1 MNAKISSKSLTGI
14 PITALFPLYGR
25 AKETKEINPL
35 FQDPNAVKIV
45 EQIDFDFSIYENM
58 SAARKKEMLTGIAVR
73 TRILDDYTKD
83 FIDEY
88 PDGLIVN
95 IGCGLDT
102 RFFRLDNGK
111 INWIDVD
118 LPEMINLRKKL
129 FEKTERNKML
139 ATSVLEQNWLNEIL
153 FEKDKM
159 VLIIVEGTLM
169 YFEEKEVKKLFNQ
182 LIEKFPKAILCFEV
196 MGSKLQGKVHPSV
209 AVLGIDVKCPWGI
222 EDIESLEAWNA
233 KMKLVKAT
241 SLMDQY
247 RERWPF
253 IHRAVTSIFPAIKRK
268 QGHSIVQMKIQE

>member
-1 MNAKISSKSLTGI
+1 M
-14 PITALFPLYGR
+14 
-25 AKETKEINPL
+25 
-35 FQDPNAVKIV
+35 FQDPYAVKIV

-58 SAARKKEMLTGIAVR
+58 SATRKKEMLTGIAVR

-83 FIDEY
+83 FLDKY

-102 RFFRLDNGK
+102 RFFRLNNGK

-118 LPEMINLRKKL
+118 LPVIIKLREKL
-129 FEKTERNKML
+129 FEKTERYKMM
-139 ATSVLEQNWLNEIL
+139 AASVLEQNWLNEIL
-153 FEKDKM
+153 VEKGKM

-182 LIEKFPKAILCFEV
+182 LIAKFPKAILCFEV

-222 EDIESLEAWNA
+222 EDIESLEAWNP
-233 KMKLVKAT
+233 KMKLVKTT
-241 SLMDQY
+241 SLMDEY

-268 QGHSIVQMKIQE
+268 LTHSIVQMEIQE

>member
-233 KMKLVKAT
+233 KIKLIKAT

>member
-222 EDIESLEAWNA
+222 EDIESIEAWNA
-233 KMKLVKAT
+233 KMKLEKP
-241 SLMDQY
+241 L
-247 RERWPF
+247 
-253 IHRAVTSIFPAIKRK
+253 H
-268 QGHSIVQMKIQE
+268 